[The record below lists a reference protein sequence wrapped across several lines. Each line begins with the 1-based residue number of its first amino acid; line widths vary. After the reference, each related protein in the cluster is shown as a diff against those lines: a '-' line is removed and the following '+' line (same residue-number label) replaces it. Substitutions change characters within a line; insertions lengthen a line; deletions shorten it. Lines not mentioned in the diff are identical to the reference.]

1 MATTTQDQN
10 RAKFLELRA
19 QGMSVADARDKSYWP
34 TPTAPVAPTPAVT
47 PPVAPAA
54 PLVPTPT
61 VTPITNQE
69 VQQGVNAVWWTA
81 EQRRQ
86 TRTGITEWQTITPTP
101 FAPVAPAPVTESP
114 APVTEKTGITQDA
127 FQQAK
132 LESEKIK
139 AQNDAVMAQNKQK
152 SDLARE
158 DAALAAQAAIP
169 TDKKGI
175 VNALVTGATIPVQKT
190 EAYNKAVV
198 TSDLFKKFSWMTSEQ
213 LFQNLQ
219 QGQIG
224 TELSGLLAQNPN
236 FAIAKQKY
244 EQVQKTNA
252 INSLTQATY
261 NAANGKTTPVVDELA
276 KIESKYSAP
285 PGTNA
290 QAYEQ
295 FVTQDPDVVKSW
307 LELKNLATQIN
318 TVTKTYNDALKSLK
332 EQYPDMPASALITLM
347 GTRTKDTKELLDSYI
362 SAKELAKG
370 DFDLA
375 MKMADGHYN
384 AVSKDIAVQ
393 QQEAQQI
400 AQEKRQMQNTL
411 ALWQAQFD
419 QKIAQQAQA
428 MNDPTMAI
436 STMIEEYKK
445 LGVPFT
451 RSTQQVISDF
461 QSSGQDL
468 PTYLSGLQK
477 LIQSKPEYQR
487 VQALQQ
493 GQLSDREKF
502 AMQTAVEN
510 QRDIR
515 NFAQQKELAYL
526 NKDLSRQ
533 QFLFEL
539 ENDPEKKAKAL
550 ELEQKLNSNKSL
562 FDVLGKNVGTYE
574 GNRGYD
580 LAGAIG
586 DPLPAGG
593 NWTVKSIDTAGEQ
606 VWSIF
611 IGGKG
616 KKPYGNTV
624 VMEDEN
630 GNEIRYSHLQNIG
643 VKPGDVLWFGDIVG
657 TRGNTGNVMGANGE
671 KLTAEQLKAGRWA
684 HLDVEIKSGG
694 KLLSNEDQVKFLK
707 GLTAKP
713 SLWKEELK
721 AISTARTN
729 LEQDPQYKAY
739 RTLANQ
745 VADVKWIQERINNWT
760 ATPQD
765 QQQMITAFSKVLDPT
780 SVVRE
785 SEFELT
791 KKYGQ
796 AWYQA
801 LLQNVS
807 QYWRWDWILN
817 PESAKILAESLA
829 NRYGSIEQEYNNQ
842 LQLAKDNIEMN
853 IGRNLSNKEFETLT
867 QTKFSNLNK
876 EWWSNTAANTQWLTW
891 EALFSE
897 WSNFK

>member
-624 VMEDEN
+624 VMQDEN

-684 HLDVEIKSGG
+684 HLDVEIKSNW

-707 GLTAKP
+707 GLKAGGTQPLADQKFTQFNQTTSKFYSNPQVKSFEDALNAGWDMIASLKSANWPGDVGAVFSFMKALDPASVVKEGEFKLARESGGLDAKFDNIY
-713 SLWKEELK
+713 WKIINGEQLTEEQRK
-721 AISTARTN
+721 AFGKISF
-729 LEQDPQYKAY
+729 EYIKS
-739 RTLANQ
+739 
-745 VADVKWIQERINNWT
+745 KWRMYDAKYN
-760 ATPQD
+760 D
-765 QQQMITAFSKVLDPT
+765 MIKVL
-780 SVVRE
+780 
-785 SEFELT
+785 
-791 KKYGQ
+791 KNQ
-796 AWYQA
+796 Q
-801 LLQNVS
+801 
-807 QYWRWDWILN
+807 I
-817 PESAKILAESLA
+817 PESYYPTRMTDYIKQYE
-829 NRYGSIEQEYNNQ
+829 NGWNT
-842 LQLAKDNIEMN
+842 NIQ
-853 IGRNLSNKEFETLT
+853 
-867 QTKFSNLNK
+867 QTST
-876 EWWSNTAANTQWLTW
+876 SWLTGD
-891 EALFSE
+891 ALYSE
-897 WSNFK
+897 WYNFNK